1 MSIRLLMIDD
11 HTLFR
16 EGVSRLL
23 TAESDLEMVGLCADL
38 ACGKSVL
45 ERQPIDVVL
54 LDFDLGPEHAIDFV
68 RYARELRPQTK
79 ILVVTAGVPERNA
92 RELVRAGVSG
102 IFHKHNDPQ
111 SLSRRIRSVF
121 AGDVFLE
128 ETYLK
133 PLFEMAQP
141 DANNATLRFTER
153 EQTVLDC
160 LLEGLSNKLIAD
172 RLNASE
178 SAVKGTIQ
186 QLFQKTGVRT
196 RSQLVRIALEQ
207 SKSR

>member
-1 MSIRLLMIDD
+1 MPIRLIMIDD

-23 TAESDLEMVGLCADL
+23 AAESDLEMVALCPDL

-45 ERQPIDVVL
+45 EQHSVDVVL
-54 LDFDLGPEHAIDFV
+54 LDFDLGGEQAVDFV
-68 RYARELRPQTK
+68 RYSRDVHPSTK
-79 ILVVTAGVPERNA
+79 VLIVTAGVPERSA

-121 AGDVFLE
+121 AGDLFLE
-128 ETYLK
+128 EAYLR

-141 DANNATLRFTER
+141 ESTEAVLRFTER

-172 RLNASE
+172 RLGASE

-207 SKSR
+207 SKS